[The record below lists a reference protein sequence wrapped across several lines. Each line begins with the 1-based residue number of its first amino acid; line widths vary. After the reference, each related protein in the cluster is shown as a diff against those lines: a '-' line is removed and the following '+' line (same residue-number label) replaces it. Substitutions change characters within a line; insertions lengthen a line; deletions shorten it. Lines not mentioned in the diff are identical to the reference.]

1 MTTTSFVVTRREFRS
16 ETFCCYCRTSFRF
29 SLKLLTLI
37 ILLMK
42 GALCGPLFPLFS
54 RCFSFLL
61 VLNFC
66 VCVFAMN
73 RAPQGS
79 ALSTYTTN
87 VYGTRS
93 FLSERS
99 LN

>member
-16 ETFCCYCRTSFRF
+16 KTFCCYCRTSFRF

-54 RCFSFLL
+54 RLFVFVVVELL
-61 VLNFC
+61 SLC
-66 VCVFAMN
+66 VCDELCTSGQCTFDLYDKRLRDA
-73 RAPQGS
+73 
-79 ALSTYTTN
+79 
-87 VYGTRS
+87 
-93 FLSERS
+93 
-99 LN
+99 